1 MKVTING
8 VTYNDVTW
16 VEKGFTM
23 QTDMTLSEIADA
35 FVPGTNTDIIVMDGA
50 QEIARYYN
58 KGLESIQVTGN
69 NPRLVTVM
77 FDLTQISGNAETE
90 IRESMEYSD
99 EAITELAEMV
109 ARITEADFPA
119 MYEEIK
125 QYFTSRMREEDQIF
139 YNFDIRIRAL
149 EANAGIVSIEKNEEE

>member
-1 MKVTING
+1 MKVIING
-8 VTYNDVTW
+8 ATYNDVTW
-16 VEKGFTM
+16 KEKGFTM

-35 FVPGTNTDIIVMDGA
+35 FVPGTNTDIIVMDGT

-99 EAITELAEMV
+99 EAITELAEMI
-109 ARITEADFPA
+109 AGIEEANFPA
-119 MYEEIK
+119 LYEEIK

-149 EANAGIVSIEKNEEE
+149 ETNAGIVSIEKNEEE